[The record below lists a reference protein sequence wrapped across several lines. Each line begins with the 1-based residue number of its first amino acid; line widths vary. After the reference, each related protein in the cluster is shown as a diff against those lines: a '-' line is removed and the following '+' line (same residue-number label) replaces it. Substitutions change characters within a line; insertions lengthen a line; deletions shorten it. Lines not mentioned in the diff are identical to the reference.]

1 MNAFNLALALS
12 ICLISIVA
20 SAQNSVADVIK
31 PYQYQTRFIKVD
43 DTTKIAYIHEGT
55 GERTLIMIHGLA
67 TYLPSWYPVFDQ
79 LKTSNQCIALD
90 LPGYGRSSKGDYPGT
105 MDHYSDVLIRLI
117 DELEIRHPVL
127 VGHSMGA
134 QVAITTVLNN
144 SGLFEELVLLAP
156 AGFETFSEQQ
166 ANWLK
171 SVTTLNVI
179 CGATDDQIRTNW
191 SLNFF
196 KMPGSVEFMIR
207 DRLKMKEASD
217 FQLYGQAVVR
227 SVSGMLDGPVFD
239 RLSELN
245 TRTLVVYGEN
255 DALIPNKYLHPN
267 LTIREVA
274 ESGSAQISDASLALI
289 PECGHFIT
297 YDQPEQV
304 SKIIDSFLKE

>member
-1 MNAFNLALALS
+1 
-12 ICLISIVA
+12 
-20 SAQNSVADVIK
+20 
-31 PYQYQTRFIKVD
+31 
-43 DTTKIAYIHEGT
+43 
-55 GERTLIMIHGLA
+55 
-67 TYLPSWYPVFDQ
+67 
-79 LKTSNQCIALD
+79 
-90 LPGYGRSSKGDYPGT
+90 
-105 MDHYSDVLIRLI
+105 
-117 DELEIRHPVL
+117 
-127 VGHSMGA
+127 MGA